1 MEITIIIDD
10 SIAPDILQ
18 NAAISLRMNEVTD
31 EQVKQ
36 RVGQDFAKNLI
47 ALARQGLLQRKRD
60 EESAELDA
68 AVSKVTVK

>member
-1 MEITIIIDD
+1 MEITIQIDD
-10 SIAPDILQ
+10 GVVPEILQ
-18 NAAISLRMNEVTD
+18 NAAVALKMVDVTD

-47 ALARQGLLQRKRD
+47 SLARQGLLQRKRN

-68 AVSKVTVK
+68 AVAKVTVK